1 VILVVVKN
9 PIRPKYADE
18 FPSLV
23 ADFTAATRAE
33 PGNICFDWYRS
44 VDDPNMYVLVEAFE
58 DAEAGDAHVN
68 SEHFKKATELLP
80 TLFAAVPEIVNV
92 EVPGGWSRMAEVEG
106 GDAGA

>member
-1 VILVVVKN
+1 MILVVVKN

-58 DAEAGDAHVN
+58 HAEAGDAHVN

>member
-18 FPSLV
+18 FPSLI
-23 ADFTAATRAE
+23 AEFTAATRRE

-58 DAEAGDAHVN
+58 DREAGDAHVN

-92 EVPGGWSRMAEVEG
+92 EVPGGWSRMAEVDDG
-106 GDAGA
+106 GAGA